1 MPTIEGIHHLAIT
14 VSDADRSAEFYGRL
28 LGLEEVFEIDDDT
41 VRARVFG
48 GDGFLF
54 GVRHYKEYDKDRFSE
69 FRTGMDH
76 FAFGVPARED
86 FAGFEER
93 LRELGATFTPTCDTP
108 LGPVL
113 VFRDPDGIQGEFF
126 LAAGAS

>member
-1 MPTIEGIHHLAIT
+1 MTTLTGVHHVALT
-14 VSDADRSAEFYGRL
+14 VSDADASAQFYGEL
-28 LGLEEVFEIDDDT
+28 LGLAEAFQIDDET

-54 GVRHYKEYDKDRFSE
+54 GVRHYKQHGKDRFSE

-76 FAFGVPARED
+76 FAFTVSDREALAAFERKLEEMGAVYTPA
-86 FAGFEER
+86 
-93 LRELGATFTPTCDTP
+93 CDTP
-108 LGPVL
+108 VGTVV

-126 LAAGAS
+126 LPLR